1 MGHCTSYR
9 PLIPELLGLQQKSD
23 TADKTTVRKE
33 DPAAVEDALKTLN
46 SQLSVIHASLPSRT
60 AFVIFTGH
68 SDPRP
73 MVALQARRSAF
84 ESMMKASIPTS
95 SKVIPNTASVGPT
108 VATKEPSVKWTG
120 ADAREL
126 EEVVELARRGMLF
139 LSMKV

>member
-1 MGHCTSYR
+1 M
-9 PLIPELLGLQQKSD
+9 
-23 TADKTTVRKE
+23 KE
-33 DPAAVEDALKTLN
+33 DPASVEDALKTLN
-46 SQLSVIHASLPSRT
+46 SRLSVIHASLPSRT

-73 MVALQARRSAF
+73 MVALQAKRSAF
-84 ESMMKASIPTS
+84 ESMMRASVPTS
-95 SKVIPNTASVGPT
+95 SNDISGSAPVEPTA
-108 VATKEPSVKWTG
+108 ATKESAVRWTG

>member
-1 MGHCTSYR
+1 M
-9 PLIPELLGLQQKSD
+9 Q
-23 TADKTTVRKE
+23 KE
-33 DPAAVEDALKTLN
+33 DPVSVEDALKTLN

-73 MVALQARRSAF
+73 MVALQARRNAF
-84 ESMMKASIPTS
+84 ESMMKASVPTS
-95 SKVIPNTASVGPT
+95 GNVKLGSASEEPAA
-108 VATKEPSVKWTG
+108 ATKAPAVRWTG